1 MMFLGGAV
9 LNELGS
15 YQLPDGRL
23 LRRGYTT
30 GTCAAAAAKAALWM
44 LLHNQRTPEVLVN
57 TPAGIPLHLQ
67 VLDPRVTSEEAS
79 CAVKKDAGDDPDITD
94 GVLVYARVEYL
105 SEPGII
111 LEGGK
116 GIGKVTKKGLSLPV
130 GSSAINPAPREQIKL
145 ALKELLPPDRG
156 IKVVIS
162 IPQGEQLAK
171 KTLNFTLGIEGGL
184 SVLGTSGIVE
194 PMSEESFKQS
204 LSLQIPVALEE
215 GVPTLVFTPGRRGWR
230 QAVEILGLPPA
241 LVLQMSNFVGYML
254 LTCLRFEVEEVLL
267 CGNIG
272 KLVKVSGGIFDT
284 HSKTADGRRE
294 IMAAYAALE
303 GASRETVRDIMD
315 SVTAEGAA
323 DILKNQGLRKVFNR
337 LAEAASCRS
346 QAYVKNQLKVGTI
359 FLNFEGEI
367 LGMDRRAVEIGGK
380 LGCPVTYQS

>member
-1 MMFLGGAV
+1 M
-9 LNELGS
+9 NELGS
-15 YQLPDGRL
+15 YQLPDGRM

-44 LLHNQRTPEVLVN
+44 LLHNRHTREVLVN
-57 TPAGIPLHLQ
+57 TPAGIPLHLK
-67 VLDPRVTSEEAS
+67 VFDSRVTPEEAS

-94 GVLVYARVEYL
+94 GVMIYARVEYL
-105 SEPGII
+105 SEPGIL

-130 GSSAINPAPREQIKL
+130 GSSAINPAPREQIIS
-145 ALKELLPPDRG
+145 ALEEILPPGRG

-171 KTLNFTLGIEGGL
+171 KTLNSTLGIEGGL

-215 GVPTLVFTPGRRGWR
+215 GIPTLVFTPGRRGWR
-230 QAVEILGLPPA
+230 QAVETLGLPPA

-254 LTCLRFEVEEVLL
+254 LTCLRFEVKEVLL

-272 KLVKVSGGIFDT
+272 KLVKVAGGIFDT

-294 IMAAYAALE
+294 IMAAHAALE
-303 GASRETVRDIMD
+303 GASRETVRNIMD

-323 DILKNQGLRKVFNR
+323 DILKKQGLQEVFNR
-337 LAEAASCRS
+337 LAEASSSRS

-359 FLNFEGEI
+359 LLNFEGEI
-367 LGMDRRAVEIGGK
+367 LGMDQRAVEIGGK
-380 LGCPVTYQS
+380 LGCPLTYQS